1 MLSLQVCSRSH
12 CWSQTQLTLSFILHK
27 KLTPFR
33 AGSNLACG
41 VKNKFTVFWLEVGLS
56 ASQEACVARL
66 WVEKPDQSEGEW
78 RTLSPV
84 FLSDFLAT
92 PHLGGDILF
101 IFKNYEWVTIRE
113 LGSHRSLPG
122 FYQSAHQS
130 DEENSVNIERREGS
144 LDQETKKNL
153 EVGSGLKFS
162 IRTLKIDAC
171 GYRNGSVLLLDK
183 PQEADAWAVEMNT
196 IFETIT
202 YYLGIRVECFKG
214 HTQQSL
220 HPPGSSETLQA
231 FAELDLRIQGLS
243 PRRL

>member
-1 MLSLQVCSRSH
+1 M
-12 CWSQTQLTLSFILHK
+12 
-27 KLTPFR
+27 
-33 AGSNLACG
+33 
-41 VKNKFTVFWLEVGLS
+41 
-56 ASQEACVARL
+56 
-66 WVEKPDQSEGEW
+66 
-78 RTLSPV
+78 
-84 FLSDFLAT
+84 
-92 PHLGGDILF
+92 
-101 IFKNYEWVTIRE
+101 
-113 LGSHRSLPG
+113 
-122 FYQSAHQS
+122 
-130 DEENSVNIERREGS
+130 
-144 LDQETKKNL
+144 
-153 EVGSGLKFS
+153 KFS

-220 HPPGSSETLQA
+220 HPPGSSETQQA